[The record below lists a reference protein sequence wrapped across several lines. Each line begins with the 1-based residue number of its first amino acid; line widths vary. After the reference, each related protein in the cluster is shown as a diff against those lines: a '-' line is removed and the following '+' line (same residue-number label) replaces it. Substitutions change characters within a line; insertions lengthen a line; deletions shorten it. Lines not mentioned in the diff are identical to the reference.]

1 MDHRYTIAVA
11 GGGAAGFFGAIT
23 CAESIPDCKVVIL
36 EKSPEPLA
44 KVTISGGGR
53 CNVTNACFEPARL
66 VQHYPRGHR
75 ELLGPFHRWQPRD
88 TVKWFEDRGVPL
100 KVEPDNRM
108 FPVSDQSSS
117 ITECLIR
124 EAQQSGVKLLK
135 NQGLV
140 SITRKDRG
148 FLLGLSSGASLN
160 CERLLVA
167 TGGNQNSGVFKL
179 VEQLGHTIKP
189 LQPSL
194 FSFDC
199 QDSRLQALAG
209 ISVSDVQ
216 ASIVG
221 TTLKQRGPLLITHW
235 GLSGPAI
242 LKLSAWGAPQLAD
255 VNYQFKVKIC
265 WVPDCPENELRDQ
278 INGFRTEFPK
288 RTIHSWNNW
297 NLPQRLWQSLIS
309 GLNIPPDTIWN
320 QFPRQKVEPLIQL
333 LLSTEFQIDGKSM
346 NKDEFVTSGGVSL
359 DEVDFKTMQSRK
371 CAGLYFAGEILD
383 IDGVTG
389 GFNFQSAWTTGW
401 IAGKSIGQ
409 EI

>member
-23 CAESIPDCKVVIL
+23 CAESIPDCDVVIL

-53 CNVTNACFEPARL
+53 CNVTNACFEPAKL
-66 VQHYPRGHR
+66 SQNYPRGHR
-75 ELLGPFHRWQPRD
+75 ELIGPFHRWQPRD

-117 ITECLIR
+117 ITGCLIR
-124 EAQQSGVKLLK
+124 EAQQSGVKLL
-135 NQGLV
+135 NNHGLV
-140 SITRKDRG
+140 SISRTKKE
-148 FLLGLSSGASLN
+148 FQLGLSNGASLN
-160 CERLLVA
+160 CDRLLIA

-189 LQPSL
+189 LRPSL

-199 QDSRLQALAG
+199 KDNRLHDLAG
-209 ISVSDVQ
+209 VSVPDVQ
-216 ASIVG
+216 VSVVG
-221 TTLKQRGPLLITHW
+221 TALKQRGPLLITHW

-255 VNYQFKVKIC
+255 VNYRFNVKVC
-265 WVPDCPENELRDQ
+265 WVPEIHEATLREQ
-278 INGFRTEFPK
+278 ITGFRTEYPK
-288 RTIHSWNNW
+288 RTVFSWNNW
-297 NLPQRLWQSLIS
+297 HLPQRLWQSLVT
-309 GLNIPPDTIWN
+309 GLNITPDTIWN
-320 QFPRQKVEPLIQL
+320 QFPRQKVEPLIQV
-333 LLSTEFQIDGKSM
+333 LLSTEFVIDGKSM

-371 CAGLYFAGEILD
+371 CPGLYFAGEILD

-409 EI
+409 EV